1 MTNSLES
8 ETCQS
13 TSIQDIHPLLASG
26 EAHGTQDE
34 WMSRGSPGAWVL
46 RAGRKPALTADCS
59 TSLCWVSPI
68 APFASCSSFPIA
80 ILGTQEEGVFILN
93 PQTSL

>member
-1 MTNSLES
+1 MTNSLER

-13 TSIQDIHPLLASG
+13 TSVQDIHPLLAPQVHGMQEERRSG
-26 EAHGTQDE
+26 
-34 WMSRGSPGAWVL
+34 GSPGAWVPG
-46 RAGRKPALTADCS
+46 AGREPALTADCS
-59 TSLCWVSPI
+59 ASLCWVSPI

-80 ILGTQEEGVFILN
+80 ILDTQKEGVFILT